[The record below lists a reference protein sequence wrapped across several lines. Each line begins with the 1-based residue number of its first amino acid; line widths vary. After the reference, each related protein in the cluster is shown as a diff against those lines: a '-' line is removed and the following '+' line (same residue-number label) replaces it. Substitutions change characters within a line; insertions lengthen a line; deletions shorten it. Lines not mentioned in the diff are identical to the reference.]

1 MNPNNPNQPN
11 TAGIKIGLPN
21 SSNKGFG
28 IKAGIIESNPNAPY
42 NVNNPNNNLKLY
54 DSKDT
59 YNRIP
64 SVNAIVCY
72 INCDDL
78 ISNHTNNNTKQSTIY
93 SNPIPNNIESKNIK
107 KSKNFNEIV
116 FDRKHQLNFWE
127 WFVYGGI
134 IVFIGMCLMYF
145 GFIQTN
151 HFLSFLFILFGTLCL
166 NWSYTMLFYKNQDR
180 FYVTNN
186 GIGFEYRHWFRM
198 QKRFF
203 EFGEVNIFFGYIGST
218 DGGSGDIFIIYP
230 FNKLR
235 IKRLFFLPKDYI
247 KITIYPSASMQDI
260 LHLITFIRKRTK
272 EALEAKGIH
281 ITDSEL
287 KEKIKG
293 YIKNKDI

>member
-1 MNPNNPNQPN
+1 MKEKENINENKQKLESKDLKTGTN
-11 TAGIKIGLPN
+11 TKEIKLDSHGDEIVYEVRHRLGISDTIQYIIMFM
-21 SSNKGFG
+21 FG
-28 IKAGIIESNPNAPY
+28 IALVYVGIRGFVLADRMDG
-42 NVNNPNNNLKLY
+42 VMFAMLLG
-54 DSKDT
+54 
-59 YNRIP
+59 IP
-64 SVNAIVCY
+64 CVFSSFYRLFCAR
-72 INCDDL
+72 
-78 ISNHTNNNTKQSTIY
+78 
-93 SNPIPNNIESKNIK
+93 KN
-107 KSKNFNEIV
+107 
-116 FDRKHQLNFWE
+116 
-127 WFVYGGI
+127 
-134 IVFIGMCLMYF
+134 
-145 GFIQTN
+145 
-151 HFLSFLFILFGTLCL
+151 
-166 NWSYTMLFYKNQDR
+166 R

-186 GIGFEYRHWFRM
+186 GIGFERRKWFRM

-272 EALEAKGIH
+272 EALKAKGIH

-287 KEKIKG
+287 KEKIKS